1 MTMDYA
7 KDRIQAVQHILA
19 TVFAAQ
25 RALKTLAPEF
35 KWAGLG
41 NLLGSFGELV
51 AIDRYG
57 LTKSKSGAAE
67 YDALT
72 SDGKRVQIKTNY
84 SAKQIGFR
92 GEADLMLVIKVNDD
106 GSWEEVYYG
115 GFNEVKEQSRYSARD
130 NKHMIAISKL
140 QSLKNS
146 LIKEGNS

>member
-1 MTMDYA
+1 MTMDYT

-19 TVFAAQ
+19 TIFAAQ
-25 RALKTLAPEF
+25 KALKTLAPEF

-51 AIDRYG
+51 AIDHYG
-57 LTKSKSGAAE
+57 LTKSKSGADE

-106 GSWEEVYYG
+106 GSWEEVYYDD
-115 GFNEVKEQSRYSARD
+115 FKLVKEKARYSARD

-140 QSLKNS
+140 RS
-146 LIKEGNS
+146 IKG

>member
-1 MTMDYA
+1 MDYA